1 MAENLIQ
8 RWLDHGDERA
18 AEALYQAHYRR
29 IYRLA
34 YALLGNA
41 QDAEEVMQGTMIHAL
56 THTKSYDPERLSFTS
71 WLHTIAISRCRDRQ
85 RAQGDVQASSDGR
98 SKVGNQSVREVSDRV
113 GGAAPRL
120 NRDVSDGFWQA
131 FDQLNPQLREAV
143 VLRYWSG
150 HTYQEMAQI
159 LRCPVTTAQSRV
171 RWAYE
176 QLRGLLGPTAGGA
189 LMGGNV
195 R

>member
-1 MAENLIQ
+1 MPENLIQ
-8 RWLDHGDERA
+8 RWLDKADERA
-18 AEALYQAHYRR
+18 AEALYQAHHRR

-41 QDAEEVMQGTMIHAL
+41 SDAEEVMQGTLIHAL
-56 THTKSYDPERLSFTS
+56 THTKSYDPERVSFTS
-71 WLHTIAISRCRDRQ
+71 WLHTIAISRCRERQ
-85 RAQGDVQASSDGR
+85 RGQGEFPASSDGR
-98 SKVGNQSVREVSDRV
+98 KVGNEPAREPSDGVS
-113 GGAAPRL
+113 GAAL
-120 NRDVSDGFWQA
+120 QKNQDASDGFWQA

-150 HTYQEMAQI
+150 HTYQEMAEI

-176 QLRGLLGPTAGGA
+176 QLRELVGPTDGGA
-189 LMGGNV
+189 LMGGNL

>member
-1 MAENLIQ
+1 MPENLIQ
-8 RWLDHGDERA
+8 RWLEKGDERA
-18 AEALYQAHYRR
+18 AEALYQAHHRR

-41 QDAEEVMQGTMIHAL
+41 KDAEEVMQGTLIHAL
-56 THTKSYDPERLSFTS
+56 TRTKSYDPERLSFTS
-71 WLHTIAISRCRDRQ
+71 WLHTIAISRCRERQ
-85 RAQGDVQASSDGR
+85 RGQAELQASSDGR
-98 SKVGNQSVREVSDRV
+98 KAGNEPARE
-113 GGAAPRL
+113 P
-120 NRDVSDGFWQA
+120 SDGVSGATLREGRDTSDVFWQA
-131 FDQLNPQLREAV
+131 LDQLNPQLREAV

-150 HTYQEMAQI
+150 HTYEEMGEI

-176 QLRGLLGPTAGGA
+176 QLRGQLGSMDEEA
-189 LMGGNV
+189 LTGGNV